1 MGAELREL
9 LLKCQLH
16 LQEGDLDS
24 LIETLDR
31 VMELD
36 LSGLSEEEYS
46 EALRLVEFLI
56 ERAKEKRD
64 EISQKLVNFQRFK
77 GYLK

>member
-1 MGAELREL
+1 
-9 LLKCQLH
+9 
-16 LQEGDLDS
+16 
-24 LIETLDR
+24 
-31 VMELD
+31 
-36 LSGLSEEEYS
+36 
-46 EALRLVEFLI
+46 LRLVEFLI